1 MKEKKDCY
9 LSPFPGAGAL
19 PLPKGDTLLGD
30 PASRNSTHTEWRLT
44 LVEEKDSR
52 QGLFSGCLTVNNTDQ
67 GARLLAWLLSLPL
80 DSPFSPPGRLCCLP
94 NPSLLYPTLWIS
106 VCSRLWRTLR
116 ELISGWIC
124 LSPFDSPFY
133 PPGHLCLLPPSSLL
147 YVTLWTY
154 LREPDYGEHK
164 GKWLLA
170 SLLSPPLIPPII
182 FLVTFISL
190 LPLLFSM

>member
-116 ELISGWIC
+116 ELITGWIC
-124 LSPFDSPFY
+124 LPPFHSPLLSSW
-133 PPGHLCLLPPSSLL
+133 PPLSPSSFFSSL
-147 YVTLWTY
+147 YNSVNNSE
-154 LREPDYGEHK
+154 RSSCGVHIRK
-164 GKWLLA
+164 RLLA
-170 SLLSPPLIPPII
+170 SLLSSLLIPLHLIW
-182 FLVTFISL
+182 VTSNSL